1 MERIHVVDLSSSSLT
16 GGAPVLTNYTAFPL
30 EDNPYPDNPSIR
42 VESPPLEVY
51 VGPSRVHFTV
61 PRNPLIKHSAYW
73 RHHLTPQILSQ
84 PAITLT
90 LPHDHP
96 GTFDLVLQFLQRS
109 TYSVPPESQ
118 SQSPAIFVHT
128 AVYLFAHKYHMP
140 LLSTHALQQIYKL
153 LVSYHNARYSAFAER
168 LELPERVELVRMVYA
183 GTEGFPKDPLRALV
197 LKDFARRWEEWKV
210 CGGVEGVW
218 GIGGFVRDLMGCLGN
233 GRDELEVPGGVRMS
247 ARGGPGDG
255 TVRLMVWL

>member
-1 MERIHVVDLSSSSLT
+1 
-16 GGAPVLTNYTAFPL
+16 
-30 EDNPYPDNPSIR
+30 
-42 VESPPLEVY
+42 
-51 VGPSRVHFTV
+51 
-61 PRNPLIKHSAYW
+61 
-73 RHHLTPQILSQ
+73 
-84 PAITLT
+84 
-90 LPHDHP
+90 
-96 GTFDLVLQFLQRS
+96 
-109 TYSVPPESQ
+109 
-118 SQSPAIFVHT
+118 
-128 AVYLFAHKYHMP
+128 MP
-140 LLSTHALQQIYKL
+140 LLSTHALQRIYKL

-255 TVRLMVWL
+255 SV